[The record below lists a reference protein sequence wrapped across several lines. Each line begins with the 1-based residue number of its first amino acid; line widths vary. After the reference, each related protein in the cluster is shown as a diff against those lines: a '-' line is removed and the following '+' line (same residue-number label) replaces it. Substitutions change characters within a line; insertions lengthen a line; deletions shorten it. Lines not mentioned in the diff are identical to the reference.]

1 MRLVESVPNFSEGR
15 RLDVV
20 ERLAN
25 AVESV
30 RGAFLLDRTMDA
42 SHNRSVL
49 TIAGQAE
56 PVTEALERAVAVAVH
71 EIDMEVHWG
80 EHPRIGSVD
89 EVWESSE
96 LVLKV
101 KEPIAQEYR
110 RLREGLILFTYLHI
124 AADAPLTRSL
134 VDSGVTAVAYETVE
148 TPNRALANIRAP
160 TRYIKPIEA
169 ANAAN
174 ESGVI

>member
-56 PVTEALERAVAVAVH
+56 PVTEALERAVAGDRVDRA
-71 EIDMEVHWG
+71 ELGQLTRFFSSRSEFFRDCSRMSFF
-80 EHPRIGSVD
+80 IGPGTKNRFFSLPPSSDAHTTSV
-89 EVWESSE
+89 ESSS
-96 LVLKV
+96 
-101 KEPIAQEYR
+101 
-110 RLREGLILFTYLHI
+110 GL
-124 AADAPLTRSL
+124 P
-134 VDSGVTAVAYETVE
+134 
-148 TPNRALANIRAP
+148 
-160 TRYIKPIEA
+160 
-169 ANAAN
+169 
-174 ESGVI
+174 